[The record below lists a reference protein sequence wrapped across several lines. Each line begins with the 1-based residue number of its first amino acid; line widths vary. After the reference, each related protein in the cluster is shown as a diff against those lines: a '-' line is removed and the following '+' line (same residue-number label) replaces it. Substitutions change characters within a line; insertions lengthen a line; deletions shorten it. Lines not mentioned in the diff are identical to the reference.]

1 MCVIVENYGA
11 LCRPAVLTHA
21 AEVYRRDR
29 EDGPQRD
36 DPSGVCQTG
45 VGVWREGAA
54 EQLPYDDNTFD
65 LVVSRLALH
74 HFTAP
79 QAQLGEMV
87 RVCKPGH
94 MVGTID
100 LLSPDD
106 EALRERYN
114 HLERLRD
121 PSHTTALTR
130 TQAIRS
136 MEEVGLSMTLV
147 DTRDIPVDFHRW
159 VTMTGTDR
167 QNTATI
173 QQALAQE
180 LDGGPATGMRP
191 YQERGVLGFLQ
202 VWAVLI
208 GTSH

>member
-1 MCVIVENYGA
+1 
-11 LCRPAVLTHA
+11 
-21 AEVYRRDR
+21 
-29 EDGPQRD
+29 
-36 DPSGVCQTG
+36 
-45 VGVWREGAA
+45 
-54 EQLPYDDNTFD
+54 
-65 LVVSRLALH
+65 
-74 HFTAP
+74 
-79 QAQLGEMV
+79 
-87 RVCKPGH
+87 

-167 QNTATI
+167 QNTGPFD
-173 QQALAQE
+173 LPPHMYPHPE
-180 LDGGPATGMRP
+180 LGCGCEFRFDDHRCGWPIT
-191 YQERGVLGFLQ
+191 
-202 VWAVLI
+202 
-208 GTSH
+208 